1 MLCWPPA
8 RPPKPVETLE
18 MQKLKYL
25 APLALVA
32 VLAACGGGGSSDSLA
47 NQDVAVVGKTHVDKA
62 QFDALI
68 ERAKQSYKSNGQK
81 FPKAGTSGYETV
93 KGEAISLLVQQ
104 AERDEKASSMG
115 IAVTDKQIAARLA
128 LIKKQYFSNSA
139 TKYKAYLK
147 QNNLTDAYMR
157 DSVREQLISEAVFAK
172 VTKGV
177 TVSDKDAQTYYK
189 QHISQYQQQ
198 PTRDVRYILV
208 KDKAT
213 ANSVYD
219 QLKNGNLQ
227 TWCTLAK
234 KYAKDAS
241 GQNCGKATFSKGQTV
256 AVFDKAAFSAPT
268 NVVHAPFYDP
278 TQYKSWF
285 VIEPI
290 SAVKKGTV
298 QTEKSVASQIKQQLL
313 QTKQNQV
320 MTDWVS
326 GLAKSFCSGS
336 KIKYQ
341 TGYVANP
348 DPCTATT
355 TATTG

>member
-1 MLCWPPA
+1 
-8 RPPKPVETLE
+8 
-18 MQKLKYL
+18 MQRLKFL
-25 APLALVA
+25 LPLVLVS
-32 VLAACGGGGSSDSLA
+32 VLAACGGGGSSDSLSGG
-47 NQDVAVVGKTHVDKA
+47 DVAVVGHTHIEKA
-62 QFDALI
+62 QFDALL
-68 ERAKQSYKSNGQK
+68 EQAKQSYKTQGQA
-81 FPKAGTSGYETV
+81 FPKVGSSGYETV
-93 KGEAISLLVQQ
+93 KGEAVSLLVQQ
-104 AERDEKASSMG
+104 AEREEKASSMG
-115 IAVTDKQIAARLA
+115 VTITDKQIAARLA
-128 LIKKQYFSNSA
+128 QIKKQYFSNSA
-139 TKYKAYLK
+139 TKYAAYLK
-147 QNNLTDAYMR
+147 QNKLTDAVVR
-157 DSVREQLISEAVFAK
+157 EDVREQLISQAVFDK

-177 TVSDKDAQTYYK
+177 TVSDKDVHSYYQ
-189 QHISQYQQQ
+189 QHISQYTQQ

-213 ANSVYD
+213 AKSVYD
-219 QLKNGNLQ
+219 QLKSGNTA
-227 TWCTLAK
+227 TWCKLAK

-256 AVFDKAAFSAPT
+256 AVFDKAAFTSPT

-290 SAVKKGTV
+290 SGVKKAAV
-298 QTEKSVASQIKQQLL
+298 QTEKSVTNQIKQQLL
-313 QTKQNQV
+313 QTKKNQT

-326 GLAKSFCSGS
+326 GLSKSFCSGS

>member
-1 MLCWPPA
+1 
-8 RPPKPVETLE
+8 
-18 MQKLKYL
+18 MQKLKFL
-25 APLALVA
+25 LPLVLVS

-47 NQDVAVVGKTHVDKA
+47 SQDVAVVGHTHIKKA
-62 QFDALI
+62 QYDALI
-68 ERAKQSYKSNGQK
+68 EQAKQSYKSQGQA
-81 FPKAGTSGYETV
+81 FPKVGSSGYETV
-93 KGEAISLLVQQ
+93 KAEAVSLLVQQ
-104 AERDEKASSMG
+104 AEREEKAASIG
-115 IAVTDKQIAARLA
+115 VTVTDQQIDKRLA
-128 LIKKQYFSNSA
+128 EIKKQYFSNDEK
-139 TKYKAYLK
+139 KYKAYLK
-147 QNNLTDAYMR
+147 QNKLTDAV
-157 DSVREQLISEAVFAK
+157 VRQDVRGQLIAQAVFNK
-172 VTKGV
+172 VTKDV
-177 TVSDKDAQTYYK
+177 TVSDKDAQQYYQ
-189 QHISQYQQQ
+189 QHISQYTQQ

-213 ANSVYD
+213 ADSVYT
-219 QLKNGNLQ
+219 QLKNGNTQ
-227 TWCTLAK
+227 TWCKLAK

-290 SAVKKGTV
+290 GPVKKASV
-298 QTEKSVASQIKQQLL
+298 QSEKSVASQIKQQLL
-313 QTKQNQV
+313 QTKKNQT

-326 GLAKSFCSGS
+326 GLKKTFCSGS

-348 DPCTATT
+348 DPCAATT
-355 TATTG
+355 AATTG

>member
-1 MLCWPPA
+1 
-8 RPPKPVETLE
+8 

-25 APLALVA
+25 APLALVV

-47 NQDVAVVGKTHVDKA
+47 NQDVAVVGKTHIVKA
-62 QFDALI
+62 QYDALL
-68 ERAKQSYKSNGQK
+68 EQAKQSYKSQGQA
-81 FPKAGTSGYETV
+81 FPKVGTSGYETV
-93 KGEAISLLVQQ
+93 RGEAISLLVQQ
-104 AERDEKASSMG
+104 AEREEKAASMG
-115 IAVTDKQIAARLA
+115 VTVTPKQIDQRLA
-128 LIKKQYFSNSA
+128 QIKKQYFNNSA

-147 QNNLTDAYMR
+147 QNKLTDAVVR
-157 DSVREQLISEAVFAK
+157 EDVREQLISQAVFDQ
-172 VTKGV
+172 VTKNV
-177 TVSDKDAQTYYK
+177 TVSDKDAQTYYQ
-189 QHISQYQQQ
+189 QHASQYKQQ

-213 ANSVYD
+213 ANLVYS

-298 QTEKSVASQIKQQLL
+298 QTEKSVANQIKQQLL
-313 QTKQNQV
+313 QTKKNQT
-320 MTDWVS
+320 MSAWVA
-326 GLAKSFCSGS
+326 GLSKTFCSGS

-348 DPCTATT
+348 DPCAATT
-355 TATTG
+355 AATTG